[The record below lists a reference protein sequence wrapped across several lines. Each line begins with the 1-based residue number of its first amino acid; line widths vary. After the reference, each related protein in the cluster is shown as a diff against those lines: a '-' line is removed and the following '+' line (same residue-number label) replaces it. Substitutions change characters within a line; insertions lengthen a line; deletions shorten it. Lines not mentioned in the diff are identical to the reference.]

1 MMIALLRGRFVSRD
15 GMDVVI
21 DCGGVGYVAG
31 VPLSTIDALPDP
43 GAEITLLTIM
53 VVREDAIQLY
63 GFGTVAE
70 RQAFQMLTS
79 ITGIGPRTAL
89 GILSSSSLADLRL
102 KIVKGDSVGLQ
113 RLPGIG
119 KKTAE
124 RIVLELR
131 EKIIAIV
138 PAQTADAQ
146 DAAAVPPAI
155 DEVIAALISLG
166 YSRPT
171 AEKAVR
177 TVMAANPEATHSSEK
192 LLRLAL
198 RFAGGQ

>member
-1 MMIALLRGRFVSRD
+1 MIAMLRGRFVSRD

-21 DCGGVGYVAG
+21 DCCGVGYVAG
-31 VPLSTIDALPDP
+31 VPLSTIDALP
-43 GAEITLLTIM
+43 ALSSEITLLTVM
-53 VVREDAIQLY
+53 VVREDAIQLF

-70 RQAFQMLTS
+70 RQAFLLLTS

-89 GILSSSSLADLRL
+89 GILSSSTLADLRL
-102 KIVKGDSVGLQ
+102 KIVKGDAVGLQ

-138 PAQTADAQ
+138 PAPATDTTEASAP
-146 DAAAVPPAI
+146 APAV
-155 DEVIAALISLG
+155 DEVVAALISLG
-166 YSRPT
+166 YSRAT

-177 TVMAANPEATHSSEK
+177 TVLAANPEAAVSSEK